1 MHLYIQII
9 IIIITYLK
17 RLTNEDIIFLFFLLF
32 GGGLNLTMEFNM
44 LKYLCKLINKSN
56 RIQNFKICVSK

>member
-17 RLTNEDIIFLFFLLF
+17 RLTNEDIIFFIFFTF
-32 GGGLNLTMEFNM
+32 WGGAEFD
-44 LKYLCKLINKSN
+44 KGI
-56 RIQNFKICVSK
+56 